1 MEELKELVNQFQFT
15 NGFWMV
21 LLPVA
26 MMAIDIV
33 TGFINAWMKGEV
45 KSSVLRQGIAKK
57 TGELIIILLGELFVM
72 GMNLPI
78 GICAGISLYI
88 IIMELVSIFEN
99 LQKLGVP
106 IPKFVS
112 KALSS
117 TVEKINEE
125 KDEKEEEP
133 QNGSEEEK

>member
-1 MEELKELVNQFQFT
+1 MAELKELVNQFQFT
-15 NGFWMV
+15 SEFWMV

-78 GICAGISLYI
+78 AICAGISLYI

-117 TVEKINEE
+117 TAKKINE
-125 KDEKEEEP
+125 DEKEEEP